1 MLRRV
6 VDGGVQVPAAAGRAQ
21 VAGLDELLEL
31 RGEGVAEVGAIA
43 EGERELVGGAEQVRG
58 QHVGVLRRDEGVLHR
73 PAVEELRVAHEVL
86 VEGVVTGDE
95 HRQRRLAA
103 TAAAARLLPR
113 AGDAAG
119 VAGEHRGV
127 QPADVHA
134 ELQGVGGGDAQQL
147 TLAQPLLDAAAVL
160 GHVVGAVGR
169 EAVGQRGLLLG
180 HHVTGRAEDELRR
193 AARPHKGDG
202 ADTGPRRL
210 GEEAGGLAVGLLT
223 DARLGVAE
231 GRVPEEEALLAEGG
245 AALGD
250 GGEGLAGEVLGE
262 LHGVADGGRAEDEAG
277 LGAVAGADSAE
288 AAQEQRHVGAED
300 AAVRV
305 GLVDDDGVQ
314 ALQEGGPAL
323 VVGQDAGVQHVRV
336 GEEHVGRA
344 ADAGALVVGGVAVVD
359 RESGRGS
366 RSPGG
371 KLAEGGELVLRQR
384 LGGIEEEG
392 ARRPVLQPLVQHGG
406 LEAEALAAGGGGGDD
421 DVLALQRGVD
431 GGGLVRVEGP
441 APELREPRFEGG
453 VQRVLEGLLDG
464 VAGGQG
470 AVVDDLAVVPRLPA
484 EPVEECLDVHGG
496 SVARGPSA
504 FAGPRG
510 GCTAARLFPWPS

>member
-1 MLRRV
+1 MLRGV
-6 VDGGVQVPAAAGRAQ
+6 VDGGVQVPAASRRAQ

-31 RGEGVAEVGAIA
+31 RGQGVAEVGAVA
-43 EGERELVGGAEQVRG
+43 QGERELVGGAEQVRG

-95 HRQRRLAA
+95 DRQRRLAA

-127 QPADVHA
+127 QAADVHA
-134 ELQGVGGGDAQQL
+134 ELQGVGGGDAEQL

-160 GHVVGAVGR
+160 GHVVSAVGR
-169 EAVGQRGLLLG
+169 EAVGQHGLLLG
-180 HHVTGRAEDELRR
+180 HHVTRRAEDELRR
-193 AARPHKGDG
+193 AARAHKGDG
-202 ADTGPRRL
+202 ADTGPRGL

-245 AALGD
+245 AAVGD

-262 LHGVADGGRAEDEAG
+262 LDGVADGGRAEDEAG

-336 GEEHVGRA
+336 GEEHVGRS
-344 ADAGALVVGGVAVVD
+344 ADARALVVGGVAVVD
-359 RESGRGS
+359 REGRRGP
-366 RSPGG
+366 RRG

-384 LGGIEEEG
+384 FGGVEEQG
-392 ARRPVLQPLVQHGG
+392 ARRPVLQPLVEDGG

-441 APELREPRFEGG
+441 ATELHKPRFEGG

-464 VAGGQG
+464 VAWGQG
-470 AVVDDLAVVPRLPA
+470 TVVDHLAVVPRQPA
-484 EPVEECLDVHGG
+484 QPVEEGLDVHAA